1 MKITAYLR
9 HIRNVFEN
17 ALPDAD
23 IDREYFDVLE
33 RSDELLPDGESTAS
47 AEDGSAADTGG
58 SEDESRG
65 AVSPETNT
73 GYIHTIRGVRLS
85 FADINHIS
93 NQASG
98 ANKPSRTQSGY
109 VNTLDL
115 TTQNPTR
122 EEVSPHVLD
131 SRS

>member
-1 MKITAYLR
+1 MKITSYLR
-9 HIRNVFEN
+9 HVRNVFEN

-33 RSDELLPDGESTAS
+33 RSGELLPDGESTAY
-47 AEDGSAADTGG
+47 AEDGLAADTEG
-58 SEDESRG
+58 SEDNSGETAS
-65 AVSPETNT
+65 SETNT

-98 ANKPSRTQSGY
+98 ANKLSRTQPGY

-115 TTQNPTR
+115 TTRKPSR
-122 EEVSPHVLD
+122 EDVSPHVLD